1 MAVVLHFSGYG
12 YQKRGVPL
20 WLVEGLRFWLVVRA
34 RAACC
39 HFSMNY
45 TRAGDLGKAR
55 SGYPRCR
62 NTLRSI
68 LNLSSLA
75 ITPTD
80 LYRKRL
86 SRLRKDSAIKITA
99 MPVFSNVGEPSCA
112 IQRKLFTW
120 YTAHSLTV
128 QADFL
133 VNSISRV
140 LGPLNTMSIA

>member
-20 WLVEGLRFWLVVRA
+20 WLVEGLRFWARRA
-34 RAACC
+34 RTCRLLPFFHELYA
-39 HFSMNY
+39 SG
-45 TRAGDLGKAR
+45 RPWQSS

-99 MPVFSNVGEPSCA
+99 MPVFSNVGEPSCVA
-112 IQRKLFTW
+112 PHGHVAPLLLSSALLGCRVVLLAFIVHKPNASSQRW
-120 YTAHSLTV
+120 Y
-128 QADFL
+128 
-133 VNSISRV
+133 
-140 LGPLNTMSIA
+140 

>member
-1 MAVVLHFSGYG
+1 MAIKSEVFPYGWLRGFDSG
-12 YQKRGVPL
+12 
-20 WLVEGLRFWLVVRA
+20 LVVRA

-99 MPVFSNVGEPSCA
+99 MPVFSNVGEPSCVA
-112 IQRKLFTW
+112 PHGHVAPLLLSSALLGCRVVFLAFIVHKPNASSQR
-120 YTAHSLTV
+120 
-128 QADFL
+128 
-133 VNSISRV
+133 
-140 LGPLNTMSIA
+140 